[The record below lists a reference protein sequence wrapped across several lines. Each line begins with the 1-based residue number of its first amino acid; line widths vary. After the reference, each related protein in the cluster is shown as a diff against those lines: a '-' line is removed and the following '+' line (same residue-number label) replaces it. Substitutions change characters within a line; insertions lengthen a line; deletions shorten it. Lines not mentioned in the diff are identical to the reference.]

1 MAGPEAAGA
10 GCAATL
16 GRGLAMG
23 PAARSEAQGVL
34 PAPQLV
40 AAAREALGA
49 GSRRRL
55 AAARALQLAGEVLAV
70 AAGLKPALLYDCGA
84 AGPAELRRYVER
96 LWEAG
101 LGLCRLHLLGVAG
114 DVLLLHPGRARRRL
128 EAALRA
134 HPAPFM
140 DVAAARSSPA
150 LCGPAEAAAIRGHL
164 EALLAHLVA
173 AEEAAS
179 SPVSCSEVVAT
190 GWNLCTVFG
199 VLLGYPAAYTFPVEE
214 GAENCLALT
223 PLRVFTAQASC
234 PRIQGGLRVQ
244 IYSFSIPESLC
255 MELQEVLDAWR
266 EELRDDFCA
275 QSDFIDLCISSEVV
289 LLPAVAL

>member
-55 AAARALQLAGEVLAV
+55 A
-70 AAGLKPALLYDCGA
+70 
-84 AGPAELRRYVER
+84 
-96 LWEAG
+96 
-101 LGLCRLHLLGVAG
+101 
-114 DVLLLHPGRARRRL
+114 
-128 EAALRA
+128 AALRA

>member
-1 MAGPEAAGA
+1 
-10 GCAATL
+10 
-16 GRGLAMG
+16 MG
-23 PAARSEAQGVL
+23 PAGRGEARGLL
-34 PAPQLV
+34 PAPRLV
-40 AAAREALGA
+40 TAAREALGA
-49 GSRRRL
+49 GCRRRL

-96 LWEAG
+96 LREAG
-101 LGLCRLHLLGVAG
+101 LALCRLHLLGVAG
-114 DVLLLHPGRARRRL
+114 EVLLLHPGRARRQL
-128 EAALRA
+128 EAVLRA
-134 HPAPFM
+134 RPAPFV
-140 DVAAARSSPA
+140 DVAVARSSPA
-150 LCGPAEAAAIRGHL
+150 LCSPAEAAAIRGHL

-173 AEEAAS
+173 VEEAAD

-199 VLLGYPAAYTFPVEE
+199 VLLGYPAAYTFPAEE
-214 GAENCLALT
+214 GGENCLALT

-244 IYSFSIPESLC
+244 ICSFSIPESLC

-266 EELRDDFCA
+266 EELSNDFCA
-275 QSDFIDLCISSEVV
+275 QSDFINLSITSEVV
-289 LLPAVAL
+289 SLPAVAL

>member
-1 MAGPEAAGA
+1 
-10 GCAATL
+10 
-16 GRGLAMG
+16 MG
-23 PAARSEAQGVL
+23 PAGRDEAQRAL

-49 GSRRRL
+49 GSKRRL

-70 AAGLKPALLYDCGA
+70 AVGLKPALLYDCGV
-84 AGPAELRRYVER
+84 AGPAELRNYVER
-96 LWEAG
+96 LQEAG
-101 LGLCRLHLLGVAG
+101 LGLCCLHLLGMEG
-114 DVLLLHPGRARRRL
+114 EVLLLHPGRARRQL
-128 EAALRA
+128 EAALHA

-140 DVAAARSSPA
+140 DVAATRSSPA
-150 LCGPAEAAAIRGHL
+150 LCGPAEAAAIRRHL

-173 AEEAAS
+173 VEEAAN

-223 PLRVFTAQASC
+223 PLRVFTVHASC
-234 PRIQGGLRVQ
+234 LRIQGGLRVQ

-255 MELQEVLDAWR
+255 MKLKEVLDAWSK
-266 EELRDDFCA
+266 ELRDDFSA

-289 LLPAVAL
+289 SLPAVAL